1 MVYIFSE
8 KQIFLN
14 RVFSLDETNDDQM
27 KANPVTEIDAFSNK
41 HYGSVR

>member
-27 KANPVTEIDAFSNK
+27 KANPLTMKISYLQLPV
-41 HYGSVR
+41 GS